1 MAFTLALLRQWHLH
15 FVLVHRTLL
24 LTSLQFVVWEE
35 GAAYLYWNGLDS
47 LQNNIFCKFVGKS
60 PILPMFCQDYCITN
74 QIKIKAT
81 SPQFGQNLPY
91 LYIFLFMGDPSCSLL
106 AKNLSKRNK
115 KSVRLRAF
123 ACLLACYSRRD
134 MRGTHMASLVNLAM

>member
-35 GAAYLYWNGLDS
+35 GAAYLYWNGLLS
-47 LQNNIFCKFVGKS
+47 LQKDIFRKFVGKKS
-60 PILPMFCQDYCITN
+60 NIANVLPRLLYHQSN
-74 QIKIKAT
+74 ENK
-81 SPQFGQNLPY
+81 SNLASVWTKPPLLVHIP
-91 LYIFLFMGDPSCSLL
+91 LYGRSRVLVAGKESV
-106 AKNLSKRNK
+106 K
-115 KSVRLRAF
+115 KEQKVSQVASV
-123 ACLLACYSRRD
+123 CLLACYSRRD